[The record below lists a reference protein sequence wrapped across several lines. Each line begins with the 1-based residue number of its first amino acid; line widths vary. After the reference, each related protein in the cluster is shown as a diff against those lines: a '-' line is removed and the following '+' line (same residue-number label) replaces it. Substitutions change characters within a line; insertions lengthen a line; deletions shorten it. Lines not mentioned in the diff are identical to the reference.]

1 MPESAPRG
9 TMLLERHAGH
19 PVVLCVDD
27 EKAVLTAL
35 RRSLR
40 DEPYEVITAGSAA
53 EAMGWLEE
61 LPVTLVITDERMPDV
76 TGTELLREVG
86 KRWPSTARAFLTG
99 HRVPSLVTEGLDA
112 GVETF
117 MYKPWDEEYLR
128 ETIRRILGKPLA

>member
-1 MPESAPRG
+1 
-9 TMLLERHAGH
+9 MLFERRTQH

-27 EKAVLTAL
+27 DREVLAAL

-40 DEPYEVITAGSAA
+40 DEPYEVITALSAA

-61 LPVTLVITDERMPDV
+61 LPVTLVITDQRMPDV
-76 TGTELLREVG
+76 TGTELLRAVG
-86 KRWPSTARAFLTG
+86 KRWPATARAILTA

-117 MYKPWDEEYLR
+117 MYKPWDEEYLL
-128 ETIRRILGKPLA
+128 ETIRRILGNRPG